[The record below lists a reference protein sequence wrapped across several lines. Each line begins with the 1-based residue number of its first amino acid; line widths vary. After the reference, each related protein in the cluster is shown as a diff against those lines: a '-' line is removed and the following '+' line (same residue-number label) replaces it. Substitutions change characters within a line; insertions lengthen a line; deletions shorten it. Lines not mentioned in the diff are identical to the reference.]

1 MANSTPLSSLLKI
14 VAPLALAAFFSNGA
28 CAQNGDNNKPWRLL
42 CETNSCRMYSSAYA
56 SNGTVISSISL
67 KNANESDL
75 FGVLTLPHGLHIPS
89 GVTVEIDEKVSL
101 QPNLIDCSKSYCRAM
116 FGVSSQIIAALIDG
130 KELRVNIVDSGTHKL
145 VSIIYSLEGFNH
157 SYENFLQ
164 QINSTSTIQLRPSI
178 SG

>member
-1 MANSTPLSSLLKI
+1 
-14 VAPLALAAFFSNGA
+14 
-28 CAQNGDNNKPWRLL
+28 
-42 CETNSCRMYSSAYA
+42 
-56 SNGTVISSISL
+56 
-67 KNANESDL
+67 
-75 FGVLTLPHGLHIPS
+75 
-89 GVTVEIDEKVSL
+89 
-101 QPNLIDCSKSYCRAM
+101 M